1 MNKREA
7 FLMGAMS
14 ARPRTEY
21 VIREVNIT
29 DKRAP
34 TDQSVALLKEMEE
47 AARQKIITTIP
58 LADNSINGEI
68 LLEKGAFGFKRR
80 AVLIARINGVKIEV
94 LAESD
99 EDKSWQELADK
110 LVRATA
116 ERLAIELIAPAFAQ
130 ALSHGRWPK

>member
-21 VIREVNIT
+21 VTREVNIT
-29 DKRAP
+29 EQRAP
-34 TDQSVALLKEMEE
+34 TDASVALLREMEE

-68 LLEKGAFGFKRR
+68 LLEKTDFGFKNR
-80 AVLIARINGVKIEV
+80 AALIARINGVKIEV
-94 LAESD
+94 TAEG
-99 EDKSWQELADK
+99 EDRGWQELADN
-110 LVRATA
+110 LVKATA
-116 ERLAIELIAPAFAQ
+116 EKLAVELIAPAFEQ